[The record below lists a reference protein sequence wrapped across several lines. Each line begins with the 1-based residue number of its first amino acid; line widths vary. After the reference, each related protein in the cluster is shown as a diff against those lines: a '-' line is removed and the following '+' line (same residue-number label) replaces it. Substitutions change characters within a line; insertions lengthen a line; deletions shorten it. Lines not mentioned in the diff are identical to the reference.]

1 MQLLL
6 PVTINT
12 SQTFSSF
19 VEPAESNGL
28 IINELSRAI
37 LSDEFTCHFIAG
49 NSGVGRT
56 HLLTACCHLA
66 NLKRKSSILLPLEQV
81 TASSPELIDGL
92 ELVDVV
98 CIDNFD
104 TVVGNKDWE
113 NALFNLFNLLQQNKA
128 TVIFTGNQVP
138 TELKISLPDLA
149 SRIQWCTLFQL
160 NFLSND
166 EKQKALVQHAHLM
179 GFELT
184 EEVAKFMLNRLPRQ
198 MTFLMQALDTL
209 AKQSIEKQRMVTVPF
224 VKKILDI

>member
-12 SQTFSSF
+12 TQTFSSF
-19 VEPAESNGL
+19 VEPNESNGL
-28 IINELSRAI
+28 IVSELTRAI
-37 LSDEFTCHFIAG
+37 NSEEFTCHFIAG

-56 HLLTACCHLA
+56 HLLTACCHVA
-66 NLKRKSSILLPLEQV
+66 NLNKKTSILLPLEQV
-81 TASSPELIDGL
+81 TAASPELIDGL
-92 ELVDVV
+92 EHVDLV

-104 TVVGNKDWE
+104 TVVGNQEWE
-113 NALFNLFNLLQQNKA
+113 NAIFNLFNLLQQNKA
-128 TVIFTGNQVP
+128 GVIFTGNQVP
-138 TELKISLPDLA
+138 MELNIQLPDLA
-149 SRIQWCTLFQL
+149 SRMQWCTLFQL
-160 NFLSND
+160 NFLTNE

-184 EEVAKFMLNRLPRQ
+184 EDVAKFMLNRLPRQ

-224 VKKILDI
+224 VKKILEI